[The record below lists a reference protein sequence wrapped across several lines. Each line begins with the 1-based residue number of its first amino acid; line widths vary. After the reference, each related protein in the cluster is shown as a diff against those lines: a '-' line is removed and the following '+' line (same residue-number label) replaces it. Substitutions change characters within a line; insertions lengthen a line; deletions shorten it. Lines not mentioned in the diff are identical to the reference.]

1 MKKAFLIIVM
11 ALLGFSFRSS
21 KLKWVAIGDSITY
34 LNDHPDETNNR
45 ITKGYMSMVC
55 DKLPSV
61 KYVNKGFNG
70 WTSVM
75 IAQKIDSLGL
85 EKADIYTV
93 FLGTNDWWSGN
104 KIGAF
109 TDYQNN
115 TGAKTIYGA
124 FRIITNKL
132 RKLNPN
138 AHIVL
143 ITPMQRADFVHIFD
157 FQNNAY
163 GNYKPKAEQ
172 TLEEVANAIVTIAKS
187 ENFELVDL
195 YHDGQLAIKDL
206 INFKRLKNPENGT
219 YQNYV
224 YPNYINIPFN
234 PKTDEYPYPL
244 DAQKLTF
251 DGLHPSDKGYE
262 VITDRI
268 LKVFKGF
275 GLN

>member
-163 GNYKPKAEQ
+163 GSYKPKAEQ

-206 INFKRLKNPENGT
+206 INFKRLKNPETGT
-219 YQNYV
+219 YQNYA
-224 YPNYINIPFN
+224 YPSYINVPFN

>member
-1 MKKAFLIIVM
+1 MKKALLIILM
-11 ALLGFSFRSS
+11 AFLGFSFKSD

-55 DKLPSV
+55 DKLPTI

-104 KIGAF
+104 KIGTFA
-109 TDYQNN
+109 DYQNN

-124 FRIITNKL
+124 FKIISNKL

-172 TLEEVANAIVTIAKS
+172 TLEEVANAIATIAKS

-206 INFKRLKNPENGT
+206 INFKRLKNPETGT
-219 YQNYV
+219 YQNYT
-224 YPNYINIPFN
+224 YPSYINVPFS

-262 VITDRI
+262 IITDRI
-268 LKVFKGF
+268 LKVFNHF
-275 GLN
+275 GIN